1 MKFVRKNFIPELYY
15 FMTRGIRENY
25 KEGSGSRH

>member
-15 FMTRGIRENY
+15 FAAREMRENY
-25 KEGSGSRH
+25 REGSGSGY